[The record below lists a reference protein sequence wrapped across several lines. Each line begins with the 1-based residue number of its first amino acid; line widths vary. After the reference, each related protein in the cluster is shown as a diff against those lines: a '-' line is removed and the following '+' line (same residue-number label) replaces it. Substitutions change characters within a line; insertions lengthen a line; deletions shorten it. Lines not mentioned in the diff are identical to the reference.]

1 LEALLARPPF
11 ATLDDLQARHPRDVA
26 LLCAD
31 EQTRLPDVDRVTA
44 ALADVSTEIRAILAR
59 RYAPAQIDLID
70 DDSAGALKLFAM
82 DMALY
87 RVALSFGRQTEAIK
101 ERYDIAVKR
110 LEGIASGRGGLT
122 FATGVAGVDPQTST
136 PNVVLSEGPQRQ
148 FTRDRLG
155 QI

>member
-1 LEALLARPPF
+1 MSRPPF

-101 ERYDIAVKR
+101 ERYDLAVKR
-110 LEGIASGRGGLT
+110 LEGIAAGRGGLT
-122 FATGVAGVDPQTST
+122 FAQVPGGGVDPQTST